1 MVASAAVERALGYP
15 YPRPSS
21 SFLFRPGR
29 GARPFPCREWPGIEG
44 LPDFLAHLRAD
55 GSPTNCAAWTP
66 VLAIGSNASP
76 QQLERKFPAAFFPNA
91 IIPAIKGRLRDFD
104 VAYAP
109 LLSSYGSVTATLAHS
124 PACTVEVFVTYLE
137 ASLLERMHA
146 TEGGYDLVMLDDV
159 ELELG
164 NGEVLTRVAQYNH
177 QRGTLCVPVGEG
189 TPWPVALAEIP
200 ATGRAFPART
210 QREMQE
216 VVHGFVGAEGEFGD
230 PYVLENLEDDAVRKA
245 RVEALLEAARPFQYE
260 KAVVQKTLGSMFDK
274 QVK

>member
-1 MVASAAVERALGYP
+1 MVASAVERALGYP
-15 YPRPSS
+15 YPRPAS

-29 GARPFPCREWPGIEG
+29 GARPFPCKEWPGLGG
-44 LPDFLAHLRAD
+44 LPDFLQHLGEE
-55 GSPTNCAAWTP
+55 GSPSGCAAWTP

-76 QQLERKFPAAFFPNA
+76 QQLERKFPVELFPDA
-91 IIPAIKGRLRDFD
+91 IIPAIKGQLRDFD

-109 LLSSYGSVTATLAHS
+109 LLSSYGSVTATLEHS

-146 TEGGYDLVMLDDV
+146 TEGGYDLVTLDDV
-159 ELELG
+159 RLELG
-164 NGEVLTRVAQYNH
+164 NGEVLTQVAQYNH
-177 QRGTLCVPVGEG
+177 QRGTLHVPVGDEPG
-189 TPWPVALAEIP
+189 PVALAEIP
-200 ATGRAFPART
+200 AVGREFPART

-216 VVHGFVGAEGEFGD
+216 FVHGFLGAEGEFGD
-230 PYVLENLEDDAVRKA
+230 KYVLENLEDDDTRKA
-245 RVEALLEAARPFQYE
+245 RVETLLQAAKPFRYE